1 MLVMLCV
8 LLRTDSGSDQKV
20 KNKLFISM
28 LNICKLVSAH
38 RNESLFKGI
47 NIIRHCSEYMSNSV
61 VVTKKWK
68 CVDSNVIVSVLN
80 TLFKIGCT

>member
-1 MLVMLCV
+1 
-8 LLRTDSGSDQKV
+8 
-20 KNKLFISM
+20 M

-47 NIIRHCSEYMSNSV
+47 NINRHCSEYMSNSV

-68 CVDSNVIVSVLN
+68 CVDSNAIVSVLN
-80 TLFKIGCT
+80 TLF